1 MANDKSIVASSCTI
15 PPIASS
21 SYAFDIALYHD
32 AELNGVMEPLP
43 EIRSLIERHAGP
55 GKIASAP
62 TGIPGLMV
70 SAARVA
76 TEPSNHIYEPVFG
89 LVAQGAKSIALGD
102 TVFDYGA
109 GRYLV
114 VSVDLPITS
123 HVSVASE
130 RAPFLAMGLILRPA
144 TIAALL
150 LETAADDRSTV
161 DASGMGVSKAPG
173 DLLDAVVRLL
183 RLLDHPR
190 DVPVLAT
197 LIEREIL
204 WRLLCGKQGAML
216 RQIGLA
222 DSRLSNISHAIKWI
236 RAHYAKILR
245 IEDLA
250 QMAAMSVSSFH
261 RHFRAVT
268 SLSPIQYQKQIRL
281 QEARARLLAQSA
293 DVAAVGFAVGYDSPS
308 QFSRE
313 YSRVYGAP
321 PGRDAARLRSA
332 PTLEASEG

>member
-1 MANDKSIVASSCTI
+1 M
-15 PPIASS
+15 
-21 SYAFDIALYHD
+21 L
-32 AELNGVMEPLP
+32 MEPLP
-43 EIRSLIERHAGP
+43 EICSLIGRHAGP
-55 GKIASAP
+55 GKIASAQ
-62 TGIPGLMV
+62 TDIPGLRV
-70 SAARVA
+70 SAVRVP
-76 TEPSNHIYEPVFG
+76 TESSSHIYEPVFG
-89 LVAQGAKSIALGD
+89 LVAHGAKSIVLGEN
-102 TVFDYGA
+102 VFDYGA

-114 VSVDLPITS
+114 VSVDLPISS

-130 RAPFLAMGLILRPA
+130 REPFLSMGLILRPA

-173 DLLDAVVRLL
+173 ELLDAVVRLL

-190 DVPVLAT
+190 DAPVLAT

-204 WRLLCGKQGAML
+204 WRLLCGEQGAMV

-222 DSRLSNISHAIKWI
+222 DSRLSQISHATKWI
-236 RAHYAKILR
+236 RVNYAKMLR

-268 SLSPIQYQKQIRL
+268 SMSPIQYQKQIRL

-313 YSRVYGAP
+313 YSRVFGAP
-321 PGRDAARLRSA
+321 PGRDAARLRGG
-332 PTLEASEG
+332 PTLEATEG

>member
-1 MANDKSIVASSCTI
+1 
-15 PPIASS
+15 
-21 SYAFDIALYHD
+21 
-32 AELNGVMEPLP
+32 MEPLP
-43 EIRSLIERHAGP
+43 EICSLIARHAGP
-55 GKIASAP
+55 GEIASAQ
-62 TGIPGLMV
+62 TGIPGLKV
-70 SAARVA
+70 TVARVT
-76 TEPSNHIYEPVFG
+76 TEPISQVYEPVFG
-89 LVAQGAKSIALGD
+89 LVAQGAKSIVLGD
-102 TVFDYGA
+102 KVFDYGA

-114 VSVDLPITS
+114 VSLDLPITS
-123 HVSVASE
+123 HVNVASE
-130 RAPFLAMGLILRPA
+130 REPFLAMGLILRPA

-150 LETAADDRSTV
+150 LETAANDRSTV
-161 DASGMGVSKAPG
+161 DASGMGVSKTP
-173 DLLDAVVRLL
+173 DELLDAVARLL

-190 DVPVLAT
+190 DVPVLAP

-204 WRLLCGKQGAML
+204 WRLLCGEQGAML

-222 DSRLSNISHAIKWI
+222 DSRLSQISHAIKWI
-236 RAHYAKILR
+236 RANYAQVLR

-261 RHFRAVT
+261 RHFRAAT
-268 SLSPIQYQKQIRL
+268 SISPIQYQKQIRL

-321 PGRDAARLRSA
+321 PGRDAARLRSI
-332 PTLEASEG
+332 PTLERSEG

>member
-1 MANDKSIVASSCTI
+1 LKTFCTI
-15 PPIASS
+15 LPIVRNLC
-21 SYAFDIALYHD
+21 AFFLALSPD
-32 AELNGVMEPLP
+32 AAFNGIMEPLP
-43 EIRSLIERHAGP
+43 EICSLIGRHAGP

-62 TGIPGLMV
+62 TGIPGLKIT
-70 SAARVA
+70 AARVT
-76 TEPSNHIYEPVFG
+76 TEPVKQVYEPVFG
-89 LVAQGAKSIALGD
+89 LIAQGAKSIVLGD
-102 TVFDYGA
+102 KVFDYGA
-109 GRYLV
+109 AQYLV

-123 HVSVASE
+123 HINVASE
-130 RAPFLAMGLILRPA
+130 GEPYLSMGLILRPA
-144 TIAALL
+144 AIAALL
-150 LETAADDRSTV
+150 LETAANDRSPV
-161 DASGMGVSKAPG
+161 DASGMGVSKASG
-173 DLLDAVVRLL
+173 ELLDPVVRLL

-190 DVPVLAT
+190 DVPVLAP

-204 WRLLCGKQGAML
+204 WRLLCGEQGAML

-222 DSRLSNISHAIKWI
+222 DSRLSQISHAIKWI
-236 RAHYAKILR
+236 RANYAKILR

-261 RHFRAVT
+261 RNFRAVT
-268 SLSPIQYQKQIRL
+268 SMSPIQYQKQIRL

-321 PGRDAARLRSA
+321 PGRDATRLRSL
-332 PTLEASEG
+332 PTLEPREG